1 MNVIYM
7 GTPEFAVPGLKAV
20 AESDHEV
27 ILVVTGPDKPAGRG
41 CNLHETPVKQLAL
54 KLDLPILQPIS
65 LRSPDFINQIKQLN
79 ADIIVVVAFR
89 ILPDEVI
96 SAAWLGA
103 INLHAS
109 LLPKYRGAAP
119 INWALINGD
128 KQTGITVFQIKSKV
142 DTGDIILQQTIDIA
156 DQDTYGDL
164 YNHLSRIGAPALVT
178 ILDKLENGVAEAI
191 PQDDSLVSKA
201 PKIFPQMGEISWLNN
216 AESIKHQIHGLS
228 PTPGAYVYF
237 GKKRIKFLKARYLP
251 ESFNEI
257 PGTIVF
263 RNKEQLGIQTGAG
276 VLYPLELQ
284 ADGKK
289 ALPVNEFL
297 RGFQAKIGDKFQ
309 S

>member
-7 GTPEFAVPGLKAV
+7 GTPEFAVPGLKAIV
-20 AESDHEV
+20 ESDHEV
-27 ILVVTGPDKPAGRG
+27 VLMVTGPDKPAGRG
-41 CNLHETPVKQLAL
+41 RNLRETPIKQLAL
-54 KLDLPILQPIS
+54 KLDIPILQPIS
-65 LRSPDFINQIKQLN
+65 LKSPDFVNHIKKLN

-96 SAAWLGA
+96 SAARLGA

-128 KQTGITVFQIKSKV
+128 KQTGITVFQIKPKV
-142 DTGDIILQQTIDIA
+142 DTGDIILQQTVKIA
-156 DQDTYGDL
+156 ERDTYGDL
-164 YNHLSRIGAPALVT
+164 YNHLSQIGAPALVT
-178 ILDKLENGVAEAI
+178 VLDKLENGVAKAI

-201 PKIFPQMGEISWLNN
+201 PKIFPQMGKISWSNN
-216 AESIKHQIHGLS
+216 AESIKNQIHGLS
-228 PTPGAYVYF
+228 PAPGAYVYF
-237 GKKRIKFLKARYLP
+237 GEKRIKFLKASYLS
-251 ESFNEI
+251 ESSNAI

-263 RNKEQLGIQTGAG
+263 RNKEQLGIQTAAG

-284 ADGKK
+284 LDGKK

-297 RGFQAKIGDKFQ
+297 RGFQAKIGDQFQ